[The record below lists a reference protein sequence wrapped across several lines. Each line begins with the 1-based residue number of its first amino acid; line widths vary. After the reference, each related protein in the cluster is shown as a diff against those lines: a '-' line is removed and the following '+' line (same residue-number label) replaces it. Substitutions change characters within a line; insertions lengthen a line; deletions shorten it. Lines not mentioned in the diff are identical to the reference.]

1 MFYKKFTYLN
11 LLLIFILGCST
22 NEIID
27 PGDVET
33 RRVEISK
40 SYRSIEVENTFEIT
54 LVQDSLSYA
63 LVTCGEKLQQDVSI
77 MVKDSILFL
86 KNNLNLH
93 FLKGYDKVKV
103 ELHLNEIPITNIRKP
118 SKIQTAGVFRTPT
131 FYLVDW
137 NSFTDCSV
145 NLEVD
150 NLILSISGSNF
161 GSYHVEGKAISASLF
176 CEGTALFDLAN
187 MSIDSCCVS
196 HDGLN
201 DVFLHVNR
209 YLSAT
214 FTSKGNVY
222 YSGEP
227 ICLVSG
233 DGSGRLIKVN

>member
-1 MFYKKFTYLN
+1 MNFRKLN
-11 LLLIFILGCST
+11 CIYLLILIVSGCSM

-27 PGDVET
+27 PGDLEN
-33 RRVEISK
+33 RRIDIVQP
-40 SYRSIEVENTFEIT
+40 YMAIEVENTFEIT

-63 LVTCGEKLQQDVSI
+63 LVTCGDKLQQDVSI
-77 MVKDSILFL
+77 MVSDSILFL
-86 KNNLNLH
+86 KNDLNLH

-103 ELHLNEIPITNIRKP
+103 ELHLLEIPTINIRKP
-118 SKIQTAGVFRTPT
+118 SKLETAGVFRTPT

-137 NSFTDCSV
+137 NSFTDCRVS
-145 NLEVD
+145 LEVD
-150 NLILSISGSNF
+150 NLYLNISGSNF
-161 GSYHVEGKAISASLF
+161 GSYHIEGKATNAMLF

-187 MSIDSCCVS
+187 MSIDSCYVL

-209 YLSAT
+209 YLNANFS
-214 FTSKGNVY
+214 SKGNVY

-227 ICLVSG
+227 TCLVSG